1 MKKTKFVVC
10 ATLAAS
16 LSLFALSGC
25 QQQETQIEAPS
36 DTVRAVYDV
45 YDTSEGVAAT
55 VNGVEL
61 GEKAVT
67 AYVDSRREA
76 FGMTDDESWKS
87 YLEQS
92 QITPEELRNQ
102 IIDQYVSNEEIRQ
115 AAAANGIEVTD
126 EEVDK
131 AVADLKEQYGNES
144 SWRIYLKQT
153 GQTEYDV
160 RESQRIS
167 LLNRKLY
174 YLATGS
180 SELEDLVNQITS
192 QMLSSAATSDELTAL
207 QEEQQALPEDA
218 SQEQKDEL
226 QAKIDAAQTEAQD
239 NLKSAQELVDLIDAG
254 IAKMKEAMGA
264 EIYEATDEEVLAF
277 IQQTDESL
285 AQLDSLEGIP
295 ATIVSYVRSQITS
308 ENKTKAY
315 QEFMADYL
323 DGATVVVNDAP
334 AGLTYFIEVSL
345 PAADDAA
352 ADDAAAEGDAAE
364 GDAGALDETDEAVSA
379 E

>member
-1 MKKTKFVVC
+1 MKKTKLVLC
-10 ATLAAS
+10 AALAAS
-16 LSLFALSGC
+16 LSVFALSGC
-25 QQQETQIEAPS
+25 QQQEAQIEEPS

-76 FGMTDDESWKS
+76 FGMADDESWKA
-87 YLEQS
+87 YLEQM
-92 QITPEELRNQ
+92 QTTPEELRNQ

-131 AVADLKEQYGNES
+131 SVADLKEQYGNES

-160 RESQRIS
+160 RETQRIS

-180 SELEDLVNQITS
+180 NELEGLISQITS

-226 QAKIDAAQTEAQD
+226 QAKIDAAQTKAQD

-254 IAKMKEAMGA
+254 VAKMKEAMGA
-264 EIYEATDEEVLAF
+264 EIYDATDEEVLAF
-277 IQQTDESL
+277 IKQTDESL

-295 ATIVSYVRSQITS
+295 ATIVSYVRSQITDD
-308 ENKTKAY
+308 NKTKAY
-315 QEFMADYL
+315 QEFMSKYL
-323 DGATVVVNDAP
+323 DDATVVVNDAP
-334 AGLTYFIEVSL
+334 DGLTYFIEVTL
-345 PAADDAA
+345 PADDEIASDDAA
-352 ADDAAAEGDAAE
+352 DA
-364 GDAGALDETDEAVSA
+364 TAVV